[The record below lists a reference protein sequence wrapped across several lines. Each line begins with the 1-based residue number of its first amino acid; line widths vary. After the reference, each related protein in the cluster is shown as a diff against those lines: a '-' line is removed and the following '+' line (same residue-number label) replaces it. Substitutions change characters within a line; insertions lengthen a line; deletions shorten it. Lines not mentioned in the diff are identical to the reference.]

1 MEQKEFVRHPIYTNY
16 EASRDGVIRH
26 CRLKKT
32 VGSLNK
38 YGYFRFKIS
47 GNKNYLCHK
56 FIYEVFH
63 GVVKDGLVIH
73 HINSDTRNNSLDN
86 LQLTTQSQ
94 NCKVGNTGISP
105 KTPKSVISTNIV
117 TGEKIVFKSMNTAA
131 IYFGICVPSVK
142 RAADHICK
150 SVYSIKYD
158 QRIMFEYV

>member
-1 MEQKEFVRHPIYTNY
+1 M
-16 EASRDGVIRH
+16 
-26 CRLKKT
+26 
-32 VGSLNK
+32 
-38 YGYFRFKIS
+38 
-47 GNKNYLCHK
+47 
-56 FIYEVFH
+56 
-63 GVVKDGLVIH
+63 
-73 HINSDTRNNSLDN
+73 DN

-105 KTPKSVISTNIV
+105 KTPKSVLSTNTV

-150 SVYSIKYD
+150 SAYSIKYD